1 MSPLCSALRHVSAS
15 TTSSPWAPLTSLLW
29 PHLPNPCS
37 SSPWGESGFPL
48 SVVHGWPQCLPRDL
62 SAFPFALVA
71 APNSWHRTCLP
82 GWTLLTHWPSFYFL
96 NGHAPCSFCCPLQR
110 SKFTPCFIKTIPPF
124 SSLASPELPLLQ
136 IPGEGFLSQAGKALG
151 LEPKV
156 TGSQLT
162 STFLNSEKAQRHQH
176 SRERS
181 LLILI
186 SAR

>member
-110 SKFTPCFIKTIPPF
+110 SKFTPRFIKTIPPF

>member
-1 MSPLCSALRHVSAS
+1 MAS
-15 TTSSPWAPLTSLLW
+15 FDPWIKLT
-29 PHLPNPCS
+29 
-37 SSPWGESGFPL
+37 
-48 SVVHGWPQCLPRDL
+48 
-62 SAFPFALVA
+62 PF
-71 APNSWHRTCLP
+71 
-82 GWTLLTHWPSFYFL
+82 F
-96 NGHAPCSFCCPLQR
+96 
-110 SKFTPCFIKTIPPF
+110 K
-124 SSLASPELPLLQ
+124 SLASPELPLLQ
-136 IPGEGFLSQAGKALG
+136 IPGEGFLSQADKALG

>member
-29 PHLPNPCS
+29 PHLPDPCS
-37 SSPWGESGFPL
+37 SSPWGDSGFPL

-62 SAFPFALVA
+62 SAFPFTVVP

-82 GWTLLTHWPSFYFL
+82 GWTLLIHWPSFYFL
-96 NGHAPCSFCCPLQR
+96 NGHAPRSFCCPLQR
-110 SKFTPCFIKTIPPF
+110 SKFTPRFIKTIPPF

-136 IPGEGFLSQAGKALG
+136 IPGEGFLSQADKALG